1 MAILV
6 ISEERRRLEVARAEQ
21 SEALDRRIRREWLV
35 LLLLIVG
42 WNLIGLTLVGFGFS
56 SPSQEQGGRLV
67 VAGLFA
73 GNGGTLVT
81 ALFRVLRM
89 MERGDL

>member
-1 MAILV
+1 MATLV
-6 ISEERRRLEVARAEQ
+6 ISEERRRLEIARAEQ

-42 WNLIGLTLVGFGFS
+42 WNLLGLTLVGVGFA
-56 SPSQEQGGRLV
+56 SPSPEQGGRLV
-67 VAGLFA
+67 VAGLFV
-73 GNGGTLVT
+73 GNGGTLFT

>member
-1 MAILV
+1 MATLF

-42 WNLIGLTLVGFGFS
+42 WNLLGLTLVGFGFA
-56 SPSQEQGGRLV
+56 SPSPEQGGRLV

-73 GNGGTLVT
+73 GNGGTLFT
-81 ALFRVLRM
+81 AMFRVLRM